1 MVDCLIF
8 EPEEFDKQFIIAPDI
23 NKRTKAGREE
33 WASLVKHAKANHV
46 ALVSNDAHKE
56 ALTTALAVR
65 NNPVMADLMKRGVPQ
80 PVFMWDDPVYAMRCK
95 CKLDWYDEES
105 GTIFDLKT
113 AIDASPYGFSKA
125 IANFSYHIQA
135 AFYIDGVRACGKPV
149 QRFVFGVMEK
159 PDKRNTFE
167 ADPRLMAFYELTD
180 EDIEA
185 GRDSYTS
192 SMAAINFCMMND
204 EWAGYTN
211 HVVPITRPNWAKRT
225 DIERDE
231 L

>member
-1 MVDCLIF
+1 
-8 EPEEFDKQFIIAPDI
+8 
-23 NKRTKAGREE
+23 
-33 WASLVKHAKANHV
+33 
-46 ALVSNDAHKE
+46 
-56 ALTTALAVR
+56 
-65 NNPVMADLMKRGVPQ
+65 
-80 PVFMWDDPVYAMRCK
+80 
-95 CKLDWYDEES
+95 
-105 GTIFDLKT
+105 
-113 AIDASPYGFSKA
+113 
-125 IANFSYHIQA
+125 
-135 AFYIDGVRACGKPV
+135 V